1 MDKFEEF
8 YNKAMADEQAKSEL
22 KAVFGGKKTG
32 ELSDDELSKVVTI
45 AEKLGFAIT
54 LEEVKEYLSGEDE
67 ELSDDDLDKVSGG
80 FLFFFY

>member
-22 KAVFGGKKTG
+22 KAVFDGKKIG
-32 ELSDDELSKVVTI
+32 ELSDEELLKVVII

-54 LEEVKEYLSGEDE
+54 LEEAKAYFAREDE
-67 ELSDDDLDKVSGG
+67 ELSDDDLDKVAGG
-80 FLFFFY
+80 FLFFFF